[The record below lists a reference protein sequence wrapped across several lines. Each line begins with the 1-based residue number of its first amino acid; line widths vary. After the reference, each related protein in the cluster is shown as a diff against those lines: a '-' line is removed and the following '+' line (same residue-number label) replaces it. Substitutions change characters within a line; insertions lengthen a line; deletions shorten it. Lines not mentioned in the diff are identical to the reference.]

1 MPGGYAY
8 KKGIISIPQ
17 CTSYYAQHLGS
28 DSSTLPDGTT
38 TTKYALLRK
47 LLPSDNYE
55 SDNYK
60 TAQATSSTPSVLIDQ
75 RFYWTENLIGSLYLS
90 GDFYAA
96 CKVGAIGDGSK
107 KTYISA
113 IRFDVESLNSA
124 GIYTTIATNTV
135 TFSTPYSVS
144 ANTYSIIDVHAL
156 LSGTA
161 QEFSVSCVMCLRIRI
176 TGYLETGGTS
186 QYIRLYYTKAQE
198 DTYLNFLRIRAPTLV
213 HHYSSP
219 Y

>member
-1 MPGGYAY
+1 MIY
-8 KKGIISIPQ
+8 KKKIKIPHRFSMKIVSFFIVITV
-17 CTSYYAQHLGS
+17 CFFILNI
-28 DSSTLPDGTT
+28 
-38 TTKYALLRK
+38 KYKEML
-47 LLPSDNYE
+47 
-55 SDNYK
+55 
-60 TAQATSSTPSVLIDQ
+60 ATITIL
-75 RFYWTENLIGSLYLS
+75 
-90 GDFYAA
+90 
-96 CKVGAIGDGSK
+96 
-107 KTYISA
+107 
-113 IRFDVESLNSA
+113 A

-198 DTYLNFLRIRAPTLV
+198 DTYLIPF
-213 HHYSSP
+213 YGEG
-219 Y
+219 